1 MANKKK
7 HLVKEERF
15 CIEKMLG
22 EGESFGKIA
31 RTLGRGVSTISEEV
45 NENGGREK
53 YRAQRAKLRAYF
65 KQYRKKRECNAVA
78 MNGHIQRFTEKK
90 LALGWSPER
99 IAVRLKRQSGIGY
112 ASGKSIR
119 KYIDSR
125 SGLERFL
132 FWNRNNRKG
141 GPKRRDVL
149 FNDPMR
155 KFIETRPFMAFFEYG
170 HWEVDFIVSKHNSA
184 VLLVLIEKW
193 SKFRKF
199 AVLPNRNNDLVN
211 KTIAMLLSG
220 YTVKTLTCDNDI
232 AFRKWR
238 VLEAL
243 LGASVYFC
251 HPYHSWE
258 KGLVENTNRWLREFV
273 PKRSDL
279 SLYSK
284 EEMQAIEDWFNHL
297 PSESLCGVTPYEKMI
312 EKEYGKFVSSLEVN
326 FPSIRIRG

>member
-7 HLVKEERF
+7 HLTKEERF

-22 EGESFGKIA
+22 AKESFGHIA

-45 NENGGREK
+45 NGNGGREK
-53 YRAQRAKLRAYF
+53 YRATCAHLRAYF

-78 MNGHIQRFTEKK
+78 MNSHVQRFTEKK

-99 IAVRLKRQSGIGY
+99 IAIRLQRQSGIGY

-132 FWNRNNRKG
+132 FWNRNSHKG

-149 FNDPMR
+149 FNDPYR
-155 KFIETRPFMAFFEYG
+155 KFIEERPYMAFFEYG
-170 HWEVDFIVSKHNSA
+170 HWEVDFIVSAHNSW
-184 VLLVLIEKW
+184 VLLVLVEKW
-193 SKFRKF
+193 SKVRRF
-199 AVLPNRNNDLVN
+199 ALLPNRTNELVN
-211 KTIAMLLSG
+211 TTIVSLLSG

-238 VLEAL
+238 ELETL
-243 LGASVYFC
+243 LDAQVYFC

-279 SLYSK
+279 ALYTK
-284 EEMQAIEDWFNHL
+284 DYIQMVEDWFNHL
-297 PSESLCGVTPYEKMI
+297 PSESLDGETPYEKMM
-312 EKEYGKFVSSLEVN
+312 EKECGKIVSSLAVN
-326 FPSIRIRG
+326 FPTLRIRG

>member
-7 HLVKEERF
+7 HLFKEERF

-45 NENGGREK
+45 NESGGRDAYSAE
-53 YRAQRAKLRAYF
+53 RAEHRAYL

-78 MNGHIQRFTEKK
+78 MNGHLLRVVEKK

-99 IAVRLKRQSGIGY
+99 IAAWLALQSGIGY

-119 KYIDSR
+119 KYIETR

-132 FWNRNNRKG
+132 FWNRNDHKS

-149 FNDPMR
+149 FNDPLR
-155 KFIETRPFMAFFEYG
+155 KFIEERPVWAYFEYG
-170 HWEVDFIVSKHNSA
+170 HWEVDFIVSKHNA
-184 VLLVLIEKW
+184 FVLLVLVEKW
-193 SKFRKF
+193 SKVRKL
-199 AVLPNRNNDLVN
+199 ALLPNRTNELVN
-211 KTIAMLLSG
+211 KTIASLLSG
-220 YTVKTLTCDNDI
+220 YTVRTLTCDNDI

-238 VLEAL
+238 ELEAL
-243 LGASVYFC
+243 LGAPVYFC

-258 KGLVENTNRWLREFV
+258 KGLVENVNRWLREFV
-273 PKRSDL
+273 PKRSNL
-279 SLYSK
+279 AVYT
-284 EEMQAIEDWFNHL
+284 EEYIQLTEDWFNHL
-297 PSESLCGVTPYEKMI
+297 PSESLCGVTPYEKMM
-312 EKEYGKFVSSLEVN
+312 EKEYGKFVSSLEVK
-326 FPSIRIRG
+326 FPRLRIEG